1 MHNHLNAR
9 VSYIVTVFPKL
20 SYICAKLELSTYVP
34 ERQSGEGGVSVSG
47 HHIDAHLS
55 QLHP

>member
-20 SYICAKLELSTYVP
+20 IIISYIYVP
-34 ERQSGEGGVSVSG
+34 SWNCPLTYLKGRVERVE
-47 HHIDAHLS
+47 
-55 QLHP
+55 